1 MSMHCSQS
9 CSLQNSWISFRLEKG
24 QSSGK
29 HQSHQ
34 SVSAAANATVNWNC
48 LLLRLLSKVLWGLL
62 LPSYWVDLSLPPV
75 TGQPGA
81 FLQAGYYPRPGIQF
95 PASEGDISH
104 AMLPSVQAWTI
115 LGGKNVVLI
124 MFASHLWL
132 AKYLMLIN
140 SLILS
145 VSSGR
150 KVHVKS
156 CLLPSKGY
164 EFEAQMCTGN
174 LSTSMGNP
182 ENWPYHFEV
191 SETNIWQLI
200 LFFFPLYL
208 QDGSPLHSHQSE
220 TLIGKI

>member
-1 MSMHCSQS
+1 M
-9 CSLQNSWISFRLEKG
+9 
-24 QSSGK
+24 
-29 HQSHQ
+29 
-34 SVSAAANATVNWNC
+34 
-48 LLLRLLSKVLWGLL
+48 
-62 LPSYWVDLSLPPV
+62 
-75 TGQPGA
+75 
-81 FLQAGYYPRPGIQF
+81 
-95 PASEGDISH
+95 
-104 AMLPSVQAWTI
+104 
-115 LGGKNVVLI
+115 VLI

-182 ENWPYHFEV
+182 EN
-191 SETNIWQLI
+191 
-200 LFFFPLYL
+200 
-208 QDGSPLHSHQSE
+208 
-220 TLIGKI
+220 

>member
-1 MSMHCSQS
+1 MLTGVLETTWIVSDKYSYCSLTRLCSCAHKVWMWPKQMSMHCSQS

-104 AMLPSVQAWTI
+104 AMLPSVQ
-115 LGGKNVVLI
+115 
-124 MFASHLWL
+124 
-132 AKYLMLIN
+132 
-140 SLILS
+140 SLNHF
-145 VSSGR
+145 GR
-150 KVHVKS
+150 KKCGPNNV
-156 CLLPSKGY
+156 C
-164 EFEAQMCTGN
+164 Q
-174 LSTSMGNP
+174 
-182 ENWPYHFEV
+182 
-191 SETNIWQLI
+191 
-200 LFFFPLYL
+200 
-208 QDGSPLHSHQSE
+208 SPVACKVLNAY
-220 TLIGKI
+220 